1 MTGQIDLT
9 APLFM
14 IPVLTGSVFFLA
26 GLVMHLFPPKKIN
39 MLYGY
44 RTKNSMKDQKR
55 WDFAQDYSAKKMMLY
70 GGVFALSGIIGLVI
84 KTDEMTGMYIGLG
97 FMFLV
102 VVLLLY
108 STETA
113 INKKF
118 GKDQKV

>member
-1 MTGQIDLT
+1 
-9 APLFM
+9 M

-55 WDFAQDYSAKKMMLY
+55 WDFAQDYSANKMMLY

-84 KTDEMTGMYIGLG
+84 KTDEMTGMYVGLG
-97 FMFLV
+97 LMFLV

-118 GKDQKV
+118 GKDRKV